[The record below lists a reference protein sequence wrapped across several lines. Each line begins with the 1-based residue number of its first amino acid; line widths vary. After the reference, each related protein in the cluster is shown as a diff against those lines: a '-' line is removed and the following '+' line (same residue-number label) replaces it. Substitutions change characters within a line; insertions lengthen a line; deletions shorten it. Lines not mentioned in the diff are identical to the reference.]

1 MLSNDT
7 KATTFAIADTKVYVP
22 VVILSTQDNVKLL
35 QQLKSGFKGTINLN
49 KYQSKV
55 SRQAPNQYLD

>member
-1 MLSNDT
+1 MLPNDT

-55 SRQAPNQYLD
+55 SRQAPNPYLD

>member
-1 MLSNDT
+1 MAWKCVLPNDT

-55 SRQAPNQYLD
+55 SR

>member
-22 VVILSTQDNVKLL
+22 VVTLSIQDSSKLS
-35 QQLKSGFKGTINLN
+35 QQLKEGFKTASNWN
-49 KYQSKV
+49 KSQSKV
-55 SRQAPNQYLD
+55 TLKAPGTFL